1 MILTRIS
8 QFIAPFLPTIP
19 VTTGELHAYVASTL
33 TTVRWLLFALIA
45 TLFVM
50 TVALVRSSS
59 KPPLVIRVDQLG
71 QAEAI
76 KNYAAVSE
84 TQDVEVI
91 AFSKE
96 FLRSIVDVNS
106 GSISKDLA
114 RALNMMTKQFQGA
127 HIKKLQEGDYVGK
140 IRKANIQRQLQ
151 IERLAITGKNDVGYE
166 LDVRGILSTRPLTDA
181 EAPADRGGLLG
192 QLYIV
197 KVPRSELS
205 PHGLLVSNFRYREVP
220 LEEIY
225 KKDEV
230 ETLKD
235 KQ

>member
-1 MILTRIS
+1 MILKWLS
-8 QFIAPFLPTIP
+8 QLIAPFVPMIP
-19 VTTGELHAYVASTL
+19 VTTGELHSYVASTL
-33 TTVRWLLFALIA
+33 TTVRWILFALIA
-45 TLFVM
+45 VLFVM
-50 TVALVRSSS
+50 TVAFVRSSS
-59 KPPLVIRVDQLG
+59 RPPLVIRVDQLG

-76 KNYAAVSE
+76 KNYTVINE
-84 TQDVEVI
+84 TQDVEVM

-127 HIKKLQEGDYVGK
+127 HLKKLQEGDYVGK
-140 IRKANIQRQLQ
+140 IRKANIQRELQ
-151 IERLAITGKNDVGYE
+151 IERLAITGKNEAGYE
-166 LDVRGILSTRPLTDA
+166 LDVRGLLSTRPLSDS

-192 QLYIV
+192 QLYVI

-225 KKDEV
+225 KKEEV
-230 ETLKD
+230 DTLKD